1 MNKYFLWTVAIA
13 ALCSSC
19 ETDNETFAT
28 QTPNNDRDN
37 QTTALPQ
44 AKNVEVNDY
53 QMYQSIL
60 NSFVYNQDKTYTKNL
75 SRFKQHVN
83 QRIAYGDE
91 TVPYEQ
97 LDLRQVAFLATAGTA
112 YIEHFNYSATAK
124 KMIYAVLYQQYNE
137 ETAKNTLEPEEY
149 RLVQTLAALHNDN
162 NGIGDDDDFWNNK
175 RTIAFAYGAQY
186 SFTQAV
192 LYAGA

>member
-44 AKNVEVNDY
+44 AKNIEVNDY

-60 NSFVYNQDKTYTKNL
+60 NSFVYNQDETYTKNL

-97 LDLRQVAFLATAGTA
+97 LDLRQVANL
-112 YIEHFNYSATAK
+112 
-124 KMIYAVLYQQYNE
+124 
-137 ETAKNTLEPEEY
+137 
-149 RLVQTLAALHNDN
+149 
-162 NGIGDDDDFWNNK
+162 
-175 RTIAFAYGAQY
+175 
-186 SFTQAV
+186 
-192 LYAGA
+192 